1 MMNYIAR
8 FQHTISTTVRFTTSI
23 GTTGGFGFNTFAGA
37 MILCPSAATL
47 TFFVRASDT
56 STPLPAVNSS
66 GTAIAVTIPAG
77 GGAVPL
83 PDELF
88 AATYVMATS
97 SAQVDCTILLK
108 A

>member
-1 MMNYIAR
+1 MQYIAR

-37 MILCPSAATL
+37 MIVCPSAATL
-47 TFFVRASDT
+47 TFYVKATDT
-56 STPLPAVNSS
+56 ATPAPALDSS
-66 GTAIAVTIPAG
+66 GSAITVTVPAG

-88 AATYVMATS
+88 AATYVMAVS
-97 SAQVDCTILLK
+97 SAQVDCTVLLK

>member
-1 MMNYIAR
+1 MQSIAR
-8 FQHTISTTVRFTTSI
+8 FQHTITTTVRFTTSI
-23 GTTGGFGFNTFAGA
+23 GTTGGFGFNIFAGA
-37 MILCPSAATL
+37 MIVCPSAATL
-47 TFFVRASDT
+47 TFYVKPTDTASPVPALD
-56 STPLPAVNSS
+56 STGA
-66 GTAIAVTIPAG
+66 AVTVTVPAG

-88 AATYVMATS
+88 AATFVMAVS